1 MGDSSREISGTMA
14 SITIQKFWI
23 FKSNFLIGH
32 GWETM
37 SPGLMVIAIGDLN
50 NWSGM
55 IQI

>member
-14 SITIQKFWI
+14 SIMIQKFWI
-23 FKSNFLIGH
+23 FKSDFLIGH

-55 IQI
+55 I